1 MKVKPFISISVYYL
15 KVNNSDQQLIWQM
28 EMGMKEQNLNIK
40 WHRLFETREP
50 LHRVPHQDDDI
61 SFLRGI

>member
-1 MKVKPFISISVYYL
+1 MANGDGL
-15 KVNNSDQQLIWQM
+15 M
-28 EMGMKEQNLNIK
+28 EQNLNIK
-40 WHRLFETREP
+40 WHRLFQTREP

>member
-1 MKVKPFISISVYYL
+1 MANGDGL
-15 KVNNSDQQLIWQM
+15 M
-28 EMGMKEQNLNIK
+28 EQNLNIK

-61 SFLRGI
+61 SFLRGFKAITAALSFSLSSVITPFEDA